1 MLAVDDFVTNEM
13 VAEMFN
19 ILGFHLPNTTHH
31 FSDSQEKHKYFDP
44 KLYCKQLSDEDL
56 EKQEKFLNKE
66 LTVANIANSL
76 TSGDIRSIIR
86 CEDSAETLKQWYRL
100 FPTKDPAQYQLL
112 PSPSYSDCLLHGWL
126 LKHSQQDYR
135 EDGLDKINELC
146 NLEWH
151 LKVPEKRCE
160 IIIYLKID

>member
-1 MLAVDDFVTNEM
+1 M
-13 VAEMFN
+13 
-19 ILGFHLPNTTHH
+19 
-31 FSDSQEKHKYFDP
+31 
-44 KLYCKQLSDEDL
+44 SDEDL

-86 CEDSAETLKQWYRL
+86 CEDSAATLKKWSRL
-100 FPTKDPAQYQLL
+100 IPTQDHAQYQLL
-112 PSPSYSDCLLHGWL
+112 PSPSYSDCLLHAWL
-126 LKHSQQDYR
+126 LKYSQHTYR
-135 EDGLDKINELC
+135 EDGLDKINEYC

-160 IIIYLKID
+160 IINYFKID